1 MTTRQMRRGAAVLS
15 VLLGLVGLTGCGKSG
30 GGGDSAKPAPSL
42 GAAPSGEPDATAT
55 PTSTPDAEIIGSTP
69 VKSAQFTDTAGF
81 VTFATPSKDVACT
94 FIPSATGST
103 VTCQP
108 ATVGYT
114 VQEPGSCP
122 QGLPWGSTVQLTTA
136 PVWVC
141 DIAKINASKV
151 LDYGGRLDIDEF
163 NCVSRP
169 DGVTCRNYHT
179 DHGFRISPAYYT
191 FF

>member
-1 MTTRQMRRGAAVLS
+1 MTTRQTRRGTAVLS
-15 VLLGLVGLTGCGKSG
+15 VLLGLTALTGCGGSG
-30 GGGDSAKPAPSL
+30 GGNASATPAPSL
-42 GAAPSGEPDATAT
+42 GAAVPGEPDATAT
-55 PTSTPDAEIIGSTP
+55 PTSAPDTEINGSTP
-69 VKSAQFTDTAGF
+69 VNSAKFTDSAGF
-81 VTFATPSKDVACT
+81 VTFTTPSKGVACS
-94 FIPSATGST
+94 FIPSASGST

-114 VQEPGSCP
+114 VREPGSCP
-122 QGLPWGSTVQLTTA
+122 QGLPWGSSVQLTNE

-141 DIAKINASKV
+141 DIAKINTSKV

-169 DGVTCRNYHT
+169 DGVTCRNLHT
-179 DHGFRISPAYYT
+179 DHGFRISPAFYT